1 MTKSRI
7 GVVCFSLVI
16 NFLAP
21 FFFNIELVFADVL
34 VIHTFLFALFFFTD
48 LIQTKLSKKTSIAV
62 FTNLSIHFLRIL
74 LCVIFLLPDILNF
87 ESTNKNY
94 IYNFFFVYFFI
105 LFSEVYL
112 KVKSK
117 REINQ

>member
-7 GVVCFSLVI
+7 GVVCFSLAI

-21 FFFNIELVFADVL
+21 SFFNIELVFADVL
-34 VIHTFLFALFFFTD
+34 VIHTFLFTLFFFTD

-62 FTNLSIHFLRIL
+62 LTNLSIHFLRIL

-87 ESTNKNY
+87 DSTNKNY

-112 KVKSK
+112 KSK
-117 REINQ
+117 NKK